1 MSTPKRGL
9 RIDPDGTVTEVT
21 VDGLDSMQA
30 VVGGLI
36 ELIQFH
42 DGSMYVNEEGL
53 LDGLPINPVASK
65 LYGGYVVGSAL
76 CLGNGDR
83 HGNDT
88 HITKSFA
95 ARITAT
101 AESFADFL
109 ANNANV

>member
-1 MSTPKRGL
+1 MSAKRGL
-9 RIDPDGTVTEVT
+9 RIDPDGTVTPVE

-30 VVGGLI
+30 IVGGLI
-36 ELIQFH
+36 EPIAFH
-42 DGSMYVNEEGL
+42 DGTMYVNDEGAL
-53 LDGLPINPVASK
+53 MGMPINPVASK
-65 LYGGYVVGSAL
+65 LYGGYIVGPAL

-95 ARITAT
+95 ARITDT

-109 ANNANV
+109 ANHASV